1 VVASTV
7 SEAEEQMESD
17 VLLEESVGNEGYTA
31 RHSIQMF
38 KEGRSF
44 SGNERNK
51 VFFGRP
57 QGGFADLSALSGAD
71 SPMDGRS
78 VAACDF
84 DDDGDV
90 DLFVHNIQRE
100 QHLLLR
106 NDIQAQGD
114 FVKVR
119 LQATSGQYE
128 AIGAL
133 VTLTASGGST
143 GGTATGGTATG
154 GTATGGTATGGGACS
169 QVLSRGAGF
178 LSCQAPE
185 LIFGRGGARNARLT
199 VRWPGGGLEDFG
211 ELKQG
216 QRRVLLVEGSGK
228 LASFPARPAP
238 LPDPGPR
245 GLKLSEGDTLPVLAL
260 RDGNGRASTLS
271 VAADSGGAMTM
282 VNLWGSRCS
291 ACVKELP
298 QLASLAERGEQRVV
312 LINTDPPAERERAER
327 VLARHGAG
335 LTSYYIDLEPGAGT
349 TGLVDIVDLE
359 RLPLPTTLV
368 VAPDGRVDTIIRGAL

>member
-1 VVASTV
+1 MASTV

-133 VTLTASGGST
+133 VTLTASGGS
-143 GGTATGGTATG
+143 TG

-312 LINTDPPAERERAER
+312 LINTDPPAERERAEG

-335 LTSYYIDLEPGAGT
+335 LTSYYIDLEPGAGK